1 MSIDVGSVKITELI
15 NDNKFF
21 KFKQNKVEYYALEL
35 ILEEKQEGYLVFN
48 LDKKFDRLFQQ
59 SDYNNSIMIELI
71 AQVDKLYFVSFADE
85 DPESE
90 IIEYVGEI
98 EKSAAINIYE
108 KNKKD

>member
-1 MSIDVGSVKITELI
+1 MSINIGSVKVTELI

-59 SDYNNSIMIELI
+59 SDYNNNLMKELI
-71 AQVDKLYFVSFADE
+71 SELDKLYFVSFADE

>member
-48 LDKKFDRLFQQ
+48 
-59 SDYNNSIMIELI
+59 
-71 AQVDKLYFVSFADE
+71 
-85 DPESE
+85 
-90 IIEYVGEI
+90 
-98 EKSAAINIYE
+98 
-108 KNKKD
+108 